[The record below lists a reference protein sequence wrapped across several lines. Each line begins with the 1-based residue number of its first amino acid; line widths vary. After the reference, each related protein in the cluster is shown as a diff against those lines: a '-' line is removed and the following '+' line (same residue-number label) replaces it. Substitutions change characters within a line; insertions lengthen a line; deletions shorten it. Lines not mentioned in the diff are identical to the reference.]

1 MTKEKT
7 ISFQE
12 HYILID
18 YYKNKIKDLQN
29 QNFNLEMI
37 IENEKAK
44 LEVEKMN
51 SNNYN
56 QI

>member
-29 QNFNLEMI
+29 QNFNLKMI